1 MESSYKKLGFL
12 PNFNFDQRSI
22 SQLTQD
28 CFSKVLTEELLDQL
42 RKNFYFIIVDN
53 ATFGGEN
60 LSAIKVKYLD
70 RQWSSELNH
79 DITLVHNKIISLTNL
94 KDTSS
99 GQTLNEIIHEKL
111 FRDQDITKS
120 LVGFV
125 LDNASNLKGDN
136 FGLSSLLKKVGC
148 IFLDICDPCHGLA
161 LSIKHSLKELPES
174 IILFLQTISNHFS
187 SPQNKAILRNIQK
200 EGDFKVLTPKHLA
213 PTRWLSLG
221 QVLDRIL
228 EIWASNILN
237 L

>member
-1 MESSYKKLGFL
+1 LESSYKKLGFL

-42 RKNFYFIIVDN
+42 RKNPYSIIVDN

-111 FRDQDITKS
+111 FQDQDIKKN

-125 LDNASNLKGDN
+125 HDNASNLKGDN
-136 FGLSSLLKKVGC
+136 SGLSSLLKKDGC
-148 IFLDICDPCHGLA
+148 TFLDICDPCHGLA

-174 IILFLQTISNHFS
+174 IMLFLQTISNHFS
-187 SPQNKAILRNIQK
+187 SPTKQSYSEKYSKR
-200 EGDFKVLTPKHLA
+200 
-213 PTRWLSLG
+213 R
-221 QVLDRIL
+221 
-228 EIWASNILN
+228 
-237 L
+237 